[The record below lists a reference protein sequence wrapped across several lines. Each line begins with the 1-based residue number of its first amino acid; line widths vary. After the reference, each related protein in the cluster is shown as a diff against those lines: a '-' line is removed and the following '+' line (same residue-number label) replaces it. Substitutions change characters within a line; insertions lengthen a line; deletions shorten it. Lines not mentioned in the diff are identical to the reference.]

1 MMREICLFPRL
12 QHQASPDQPAIG
24 RKAPFPKG
32 TGVRTHPSHTWATRR
47 GKTPTWGPGWP
58 EGGFSPFPLIFVPSR
73 PVFYSKSFTN
83 LVRTGAIPQTD
94 TNTFGEPRLGA
105 RSLDAAG
112 GLGLYLHYLRSSM
125 REVGL
130 QLIFALIPSTV
141 NRYLT
146 FARQIL
152 LATLRGYP
160 ASRITWMEDEELN
173 EMTRL
178 VQVRA

>member
-1 MMREICLFPRL
+1 MGIDTATFQVILDVGFEHLWNSNPIPR
-12 QHQASPDQPAIG
+12 
-24 RKAPFPKG
+24 
-32 TGVRTHPSHTWATRR
+32 
-47 GKTPTWGPGWP
+47 
-58 EGGFSPFPLIFVPSR
+58 
-73 PVFYSKSFTN
+73 
-83 LVRTGAIPQTD
+83 TD
-94 TNTFGEPRLGA
+94 TNAHGEPRVGA

-141 NRYLT
+141 NRYLC

-160 ASRITWMEDEELN
+160 ASRITWLDDEKLD
-173 EMTRL
+173 EMTSL
-178 VQVRA
+178 VQV